1 MPTIVLILLL
11 NSVTLLLTLAIAIR
25 APSRSA
31 VLTVGVALAACLA
44 AWDQVWGSRSTP
56 VVFGLTVV
64 LDALVLYR
72 LVVVRRTRKPAYI
85 PRRR

>member
-1 MPTIVLILLL
+1 LILLL

-44 AWDQVWGSRSTP
+44 AGDQVWGPHSTP

-64 LDALVLYR
+64 LDALLLYR
-72 LVVVRRTRKPAYI
+72 FVVVCRTRKPAYT
-85 PRRR
+85 PGRR

>member
-11 NSVTLLLTLAIAIR
+11 NSVTLLLTLATAIR

-31 VLTVGVALAACLA
+31 FVTVGVALAVCLA
-44 AWDQVWGSRSTP
+44 AWDQVWRPRVTS

-64 LDALVLYR
+64 LDTLLLCR
-72 LVVVRRTRKPAYI
+72 LVVVRRARKPAHTLG
-85 PRRR
+85 RR

>member
-1 MPTIVLILLL
+1 LILLL

-44 AWDQVWGSRSTP
+44 AGDQVWERHSIP

-64 LDALVLYR
+64 LDALLLYR
-72 LVVVRRTRKPAYI
+72 LVVVCRTRKPAYT
-85 PRRR
+85 PGRR